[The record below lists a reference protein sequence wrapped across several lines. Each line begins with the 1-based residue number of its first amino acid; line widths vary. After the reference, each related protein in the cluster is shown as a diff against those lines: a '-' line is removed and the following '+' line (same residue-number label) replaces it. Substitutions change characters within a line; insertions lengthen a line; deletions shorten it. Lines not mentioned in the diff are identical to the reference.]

1 METAVQHI
9 ETNFVG
15 PFVDS
20 ALKTFATML
29 DSSVTRKEVY
39 IKKNHTMFGDITGTI
54 GLSGTLS
61 GSASLSFPAPVAVY
75 CVQKL
80 LGADTAEEITHDD
93 IQDCVGE
100 IVNMVAGGAK
110 TVLHSTEYNMDFTLP
125 TIVSGRGHELYHRP
139 DITDVSVIFELES
152 VGEFALDVCIAS
164 K

>member
-1 METAVQHI
+1 MQQI
-9 ETNFVG
+9 ETDFVG

-20 ALKTFATML
+20 TLNTFTTML
-29 DSSVTRKEVY
+29 GKSVTRKEAY
-39 IKKNHTMFGDITGTI
+39 IKKNHIMFGDITGTI
-54 GLSGTLS
+54 GLSGKLS
-61 GSASLSFPAPVAVY
+61 GSASLSFPASVAIY

-80 LGADTAEEITHDD
+80 LGDPSADQITNDD

-110 TVLHSTEYNMDFTLP
+110 TVLHSTAYNMDFTLP

-139 DITDVSVIFELES
+139 DITDVSVIFDLES